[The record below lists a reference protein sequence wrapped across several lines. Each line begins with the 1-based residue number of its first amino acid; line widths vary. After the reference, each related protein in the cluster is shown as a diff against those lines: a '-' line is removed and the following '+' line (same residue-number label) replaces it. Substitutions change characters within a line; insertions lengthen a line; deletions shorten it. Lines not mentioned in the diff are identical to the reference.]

1 MDSQYGIAVNN
12 KFDLFWD
19 DVNDPIEFLNQQEEL
34 KKKQEL
40 AKEKDKGKQ
49 GKEKKAK
56 KQNASQSDNKSI
68 EQSVQK
74 KEGNVR
80 ILNLGCSV
88 ILVRI
93 SAHGNVQHI
102 GMVPCLAANDSKI
115 KIIFCN
121 SVLFKSMFVHK

>member
-80 ILNLGCSV
+80 ILNLGRNV

-115 KIIFCN
+115 
-121 SVLFKSMFVHK
+121 

>member
-115 KIIFCN
+115 
-121 SVLFKSMFVHK
+121 